1 MSSSWEAEMGYYP
14 EPARIDLRVAMPN
27 HDDYLL
33 HHIPLRSSDEGVDA
47 MLKLMR
53 ALKAPRGRL
62 ANSLMKVVPLLAPV
76 VYTATL
82 YPSIS
87 YVRLDQAH
95 PEPSSSET

>member
-1 MSSSWEAEMGYYP
+1 MGYYP
-14 EPARIDLRVAMPN
+14 EPARIDLRVVMPN

-33 HHIPLRSSDEGVDA
+33 HHIPLRSSDEGVNA

-53 ALKAPRGRL
+53 ALKASRGRL
-62 ANSLMKVVPLLAPV
+62 ANWLMKVVPLPAPV

-87 YVRLDQAH
+87 YARRDQAH
-95 PEPSSSET
+95 PESSTSGT